1 MSDINNPV
9 ERAIQT
15 YINQPSMQIIKE
27 TFDSNKTFSLDLV
40 STDTIFKEMVS
51 LDTKKATHSNDV
63 PTKIVKENDDLFSIF
78 VSNAFNES
86 VISCKLLSVLK
97 LADVK
102 PIHKKTQG
110 LKKLTINQIVY
121 YLTFQKILKD
131 ACIDKFR
138 NISKLCYQI
147 SIGFRKGHS
156 TQDCLLAMVENCR
169 KGIRSGE
176 RIWRLTN

>member
-9 ERAIQT
+9 ERAIQK

-86 VISCKLLSVLK
+86 VISCKFLSVLK

-102 PIHKKTQG
+102 PVHKK
-110 LKKLTINQIVY
+110 
-121 YLTFQKILKD
+121 
-131 ACIDKFR
+131 
-138 NISKLCYQI
+138 
-147 SIGFRKGHS
+147 
-156 TQDCLLAMVENCR
+156 
-169 KGIRSGE
+169 
-176 RIWRLTN
+176 RIKAGKS